1 MVLYGISIMIY
12 GIFMVLYGIRYKV
25 ERRGIKYQKFLY
37 HCVLPVFLLYRIL
50 TLLLFKASFNTKRF
64 KNFYSMKTCLDLNN
78 TVDSG
83 IYYFRRQFE
92 VNKIKNFYRV

>member
-1 MVLYGISIMIY
+1 MEIWRYMVNLPFYWDIGFSGKLKSKICDGISLTVYGNLALYG
-12 GIFMVLYGIRYKV
+12 
-25 ERRGIKYQKFLY
+25 KF
-37 HCVLPVFLLYRIL
+37 

-83 IYYFRRQFE
+83 IYYLE
-92 VNKIKNFYRV
+92 DNLK

>member
-1 MVLYGISIMIY
+1 MVLYGIIRYIY
-12 GIFMVLYGIRYKV
+12 YDIRYYRYKV
-25 ERRGIKYQKFLY
+25 ERRGIRYQKFLY
-37 HCVLPVFLLYRIL
+37 HHGLPVFLFYRIL
-50 TLLLFKASFNTKRF
+50 TLLLFKGKIDTNKI

-92 VNKIKNFYRV
+92 VNKIKNFYRL

>member
-1 MVLYGISIMIY
+1 MVIWCYMVNLLLYWDIGYLRKLKSKICDGISLAIYGNLTLYG
-12 GIFMVLYGIRYKV
+12 
-25 ERRGIKYQKFLY
+25 KF
-37 HCVLPVFLLYRIL
+37 

-83 IYYFRRQFE
+83 IYYLE
-92 VNKIKNFYRV
+92 DNLK

>member
-1 MVLYGISIMIY
+1 MVLYGIIRYIY
-12 GIFMVLYGIRYKV
+12 YDIRYYRYKV

-37 HCVLPVFLLYRIL
+37 HCVLPVFLLYRRL
-50 TLLLFKASFNTKRF
+50 TVLLFKRQFKVNKI

-83 IYYFRRQFE
+83 IYYLE
-92 VNKIKNFYRV
+92 DNLK

>member
-1 MVLYGISIMIY
+1 MVLYGII
-12 GIFMVLYGIRYKV
+12 GIRLK
-25 ERRGIKYQKFLY
+25 EEGLDIKNFLY
-37 HCVLPVFLLYRIL
+37 HCVLPVFLFYRIL
-50 TLLLFKASFNTKRF
+50 TLLLFKVKIEPNKI

-92 VNKIKNFYRV
+92 AL

>member
-1 MVLYGISIMIY
+1 MVLYGII
-12 GIFMVLYGIRYKV
+12 GIRLK
-25 ERRGIKYQKFLY
+25 EEGLDIKNFFY
-37 HCVLPVFLLYRIL
+37 HCVLPVFLFYRIS

-83 IYYFRRQFE
+83 IYYLKR
-92 VNKIKNFYRV
+92 

>member
-12 GIFMVLYGIRYKV
+12 GIIGIRLK
-25 ERRGIKYQKFLY
+25 EEGLDIKNFLY
-37 HCVLPVFLLYRIL
+37 HCVLPVFLFYRIL
-50 TLLLFKASFNTKRF
+50 TLLLFKSQFQPNKI

-92 VNKIKNFYRV
+92 AL